1 MEGFCAYCGRQLEA
15 GETCN
20 CREPR
25 TYSTYGEPVDNDYH
39 QEQSQG
45 YNPNYNQDY
54 HNNYSSYSN
63 YRQGYYSTPEQ
74 FEKEQK
80 IRKTRSL
87 CIVSLI
93 IGGESLVSC
102 WSGISIVTAIIA
114 LVLAIVARKQYKENP
129 SKLPTVALVVSILA
143 VVLSGLFAIF
153 FAFLYSYDFANTFFT
168 N

>member
-1 MEGFCAYCGRQLEA
+1 MEGFCAYCGRQLKA

-25 TYSTYGEPVDNDYH
+25 TYSTYNEPVNSD
-39 QEQSQG
+39 
-45 YNPNYNQDY
+45 YNPNYNQSY
-54 HNNYSSYSN
+54 HNSYSK

-74 FEKEQK
+74 FMREEK
-80 IRKTRSL
+80 IRKARNWSIT
-87 CIVSLI
+87 SLI
-93 IGGESLVSC
+93 IGCESLVSC

-114 LVLAIVARKQYKENP
+114 LVFAIVARKQYKENP

-143 VVLSGLFAIF
+143 VVLSGLFALF
-153 FAFLYSYDFANTFFT
+153 FGFLYSYDFVNTFFT